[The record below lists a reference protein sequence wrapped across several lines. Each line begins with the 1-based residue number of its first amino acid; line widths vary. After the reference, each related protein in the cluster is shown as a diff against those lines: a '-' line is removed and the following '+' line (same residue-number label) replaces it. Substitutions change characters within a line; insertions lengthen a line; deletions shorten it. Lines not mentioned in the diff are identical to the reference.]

1 MSGLFRA
8 IDVSATGLSVQR
20 RKMDVVAENIANAE
34 TTETKEGGPYRR
46 KRLSVSETREMQP
59 FKTEMARAQTGLAKT
74 HSNHLG
80 GKVRRYTN
88 GVEMSKVDG
97 KEVQD
102 SAQSYR
108 LVHDPGHPD
117 ANEDGFVKMPD
128 VEIVT
133 EMVDMIAASRAYEA
147 NTLAISSA
155 KEMAKNALEL

>member
-8 IDVSATGLSVQR
+8 IDVSSTGLSLQR

-34 TTETKEGGPYRR
+34 TTKTSEGGPYRR
-46 KRLSVSETREMQP
+46 KRMTVSEVKETQP
-59 FKTEMARAQTGLAKT
+59 FKTEMAQARTSLSKT
-74 HSNHLG
+74 HGSHLG

-88 GVEMSKVDG
+88 GIEMSKVDG
-97 KEVQD
+97 QEVAD

-117 ANEDGFVKMPD
+117 ANIEGFVKMPD
-128 VEIVT
+128 IEIVT

-147 NTLAISSA
+147 NTLAITSA
-155 KEMAKNALEL
+155 KEMAKQALEL